1 MLGTDSIVR
10 AKDAQRSTREVAGFE
25 TSRAHEAR
33 WRCRLSG
40 STIHYRRGKRMA
52 IVLIHEGPTVTQENY
67 DRTVEKLTGGKTK
80 MESLSDWPVDGI
92 LVHIAGEGP
101 NGFRV
106 VDVWESQEAVD
117 AFGEKLG
124 PILAEVGITDP

>member
-1 MLGTDSIVR
+1 
-10 AKDAQRSTREVAGFE
+10 
-25 TSRAHEAR
+25 
-33 WRCRLSG
+33 
-40 STIHYRRGKRMA
+40 MA

-124 PILAEVGITDP
+124 PILAEVGITDSPQMYEAQAFVGG

>member
-1 MLGTDSIVR
+1 
-10 AKDAQRSTREVAGFE
+10 
-25 TSRAHEAR
+25 
-33 WRCRLSG
+33 
-40 STIHYRRGKRMA
+40 MA
-52 IVLIHEGPTVTQENY
+52 IVLIHEGPTVTRENY
-67 DRTVEKLTGGKTK
+67 ERTVEKLTGGKTK
-80 MESLSDWPVDGI
+80 MESFSDWPVDGI

-124 PILAEVGITDP
+124 PILAEVGITDPPQMYEAYAFVDG

>member
-1 MLGTDSIVR
+1 
-10 AKDAQRSTREVAGFE
+10 
-25 TSRAHEAR
+25 
-33 WRCRLSG
+33 
-40 STIHYRRGKRMA
+40 MA
-52 IVLIHEGPTVTQENY
+52 IVLVHEGPTVTQARY
-67 DRTVEKLTGGKTK
+67 DETVEKLTGGKSK

-92 LVHIAGEGP
+92 LMHCAGQGP

-124 PILAEVGITDP
+124 PVLAEVGITDPPQMYEAHAFVGD